1 MQLSSAIY
9 KYLPWR
15 TSSLAAA
22 RWRWLARSSILAEN
36 PTMPNS
42 VSNSATSIRN
52 LTTIEELEAVLRLE
66 KEVWGF
72 EDADVTPLTLAVAMK
87 ATGSIWLGAFKKDA
101 MVGFAF
107 AFPSLEEGK
116 VGFHSHTLAVHP
128 AFDNLGLGY
137 QLKLAQRDR
146 VLARGIAEIT
156 WTFDPLRSRNAHL
169 NFAKLG
175 VISNSY
181 RLDFYGTQT
190 SSSLHTNGT
199 DRLWVTWRLAD
210 SRVEERVK
218 GRSRRSETLDALAL
232 LEPLVRFNGDGNP
245 AEADLCQALSRQ
257 RIAIEIPGDIGQM
270 ESSDIGRAHQWRLA
284 TRRAFTEALNA
295 GFTVTEF
302 CRSIR
307 GQQGPGAY
315 LLERLNH

>member
-1 MQLSSAIY
+1 MMPGSASPSDI
-9 KYLPWR
+9 
-15 TSSLAAA
+15 A
-22 RWRWLARSSILAEN
+22 
-36 PTMPNS
+36 
-42 VSNSATSIRN
+42 IRD
-52 LTTIEELEAVLRLE
+52 LTTIAELESVLRLE

-72 EDADVTPLTLAVAMK
+72 QDSDVTPLTLAVAMK
-87 ATGSIWLGAFKKDA
+87 AAGSIWLGAFKKDA

-107 AFPSLEEGK
+107 AFPSLEQGK
-116 VGFHSHTLAVHP
+116 FGFHSHTLAVHP
-128 AFDNLGLGY
+128 SYDSHGLGY
-137 QLKLAQRDR
+137 RLKLAQRQR

-169 NFAKLG
+169 NFSKLG

-181 RLDFYGTQT
+181 RPDFYGSQT

-199 DRLWVTWRLAD
+199 DRLWVAWLLSD
-210 SRVEERVK
+210 PRVEERVK
-218 GRSRRSETLDALAL
+218 GKSRRPETLDALAH

-245 AEADLCQALSRQ
+245 AEADLGQALSRQ
-257 RIAIEIPGDIGQM
+257 RIAIEIPGDIGSI
-270 ESSDIGRAHQWRLA
+270 EANNIALARRWRMA
-284 TRRAFTEALNA
+284 TRRAFTAAINA

-315 LLERLNH
+315 LLEKAEDQLG